1 MSVAS
6 KEENTGDVFDASKM
20 NYKEKK
26 KFYNSKK
33 CICFGFHCSHRAY
46 SILVFDCVSL
56 TIQTA
61 TIVVFI
67 KSDYQKSN
75 QNKEIDW

>member
-26 KFYNSKK
+26 KFYNSKNV
-33 CICFGFHCSHRAY
+33 Y
-46 SILVFDCVSL
+46 VLVFVAVIEHTVFWYL
-56 TIQTA
+56 
-61 TIVVFI
+61 IV
-67 KSDYQKSN
+67 YL
-75 QNKEIDW
+75 